1 MTEHCGRPL
10 RYSFRGIIEMIHG
23 QLHDG
28 QDRLPSKKFV
38 LPAHSI
44 FVGGASH
51 VQPLMVAVLAHQAMD
66 AT

>member
-1 MTEHCGRPL
+1 
-10 RYSFRGIIEMIHG
+10 MIHG

-38 LPAHSI
+38 LPALSI

-51 VQPLMVAVLAHQAMD
+51 VQPFIVAVLAHQAMD